1 MNTNTVETVTH
12 NVMDVIWDAIG
23 VNGQFFVYLAIFM
36 ICGVIMLYVHD
47 DFRPANQGFWK
58 WLGVQI
64 WKDLWNSMTQS
75 STDKSDKEDGENH
88 ES

>member
-12 NVMDVIWDAIG
+12 SVMDVIWDAIG
-23 VNGQFFVYLAIFM
+23 VNGQFLVCLVMFLVLGM
-36 ICGVIMLYVHD
+36 VLLYVHD
-47 DFRPANQGFWK
+47 DFKPTNQGFWK

-75 STDKSDKEDGENH
+75 STDKSDKENGEKSC
-88 ES
+88 E